1 MNGKQIKKIRKEINK
16 SVDEKEEA
24 MIELMFNRFNSYP
37 IGKRFK
43 MAVKLLFKKL

>member
-16 SVDEKEEA
+16 SVKEKEEA
-24 MIELMFNRFNSYP
+24 MIELMFNRFNSYSFS
-37 IGKRFK
+37 KRFK

>member
-16 SVDEKEEA
+16 SVDEKEKEVV
-24 MIELMFNRFNSYP
+24 EVVYNRFNSYSFR
-37 IGKRFK
+37 KRFK

>member
-16 SVDEKEEA
+16 SVDEKEKE
-24 MIELMFNRFNSYP
+24 IVEVVYNRFNSYP

>member
-16 SVDEKEEA
+16 SVDEKEKE
-24 MIELMFNRFNSYP
+24 IVEVVYNRFNSYSF
-37 IGKRFK
+37 GKRFK

>member
-16 SVDEKEEA
+16 SVDEKEKE
-24 MIELMFNRFNSYP
+24 IVEVVYNRFNSYP
-37 IGKRFK
+37 FGKRFK